1 MQLVKQAGATAYITA
16 GTSAKIDFA
25 KSLGATE
32 GFNYKEGEWAS
43 KVLQATDGKVTM
55 LWVYDGVGISFLNS

>member
-55 LWVYDGVGISFLNS
+55 LWV